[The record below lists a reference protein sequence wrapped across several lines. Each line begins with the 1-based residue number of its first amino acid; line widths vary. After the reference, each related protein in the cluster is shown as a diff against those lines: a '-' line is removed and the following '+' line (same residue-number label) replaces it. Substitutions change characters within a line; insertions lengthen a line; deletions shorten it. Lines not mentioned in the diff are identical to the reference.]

1 MVTFNGVQPTV
12 RLVPLG
18 GRLRIM
24 LALALALLPVA
35 EARAGAASES
45 RLDEV
50 IVTATQREQAV
61 RDVPAAASVVK
72 RDEIE
77 AAGADN
83 VLAAVRETTGVGLVG
98 QSVAGRKTMS
108 LRGMDGKHT
117 LYLING
123 LRVINTDDWVG
134 HSDFQ
139 YDWTPVDSIERIEVV
154 RGPMSVLY
162 GSDALGGVI
171 NTITRRPAAD
181 WHGGVRLGG
190 RSVAGAGGGDSV
202 SGGVHLS
209 GGLTDTLRMAVSAT
223 RLQRSPL
230 ESKEDP
236 RTSEIEGTDLQS
248 GHVLLS
254 WQPLASQ
261 TFDLEHRISNEE
273 RERDQVRGSTYYRD
287 TYDIDRSQSI
297 ATWRADWSGV
307 ETQLRAWESDFSVS
321 NRRTNG
327 VAPTRPQSMDDR
339 GVDGRVGFALGAMQ
353 YLTVGFDTRTE
364 TMENAGLAG
373 GKDDADFRAL
383 YIQDEIALG
392 AELTLTLGFRRDRH
406 SIFGAENSPRAY
418 LVWHA
423 TDAWTLRGGYGEGF
437 RAPTLK
443 QASSSYEGAEGPHT
457 FYGNS
462 DIRPETSK
470 SWEFGFVYAKG
481 AVDWEVTA
489 FRNSVTDLITTRE
502 TRRLGPRSFY
512 IYDNINDALIQGVE
526 TALRVDLGGGFDARL
541 SGQWLDTEDEA
552 TGSPLNARPDHL
564 LNARLGWKQG
574 PLSAAIRLEHT
585 GRQYVTSAASKAPS
599 YNLLHLQG
607 GYEFSKHLRVTAGID
622 NITNVR
628 LADKSDLF
636 SYAETPRALR
646 VALHGTF

>member
-1 MVTFNGVQPTV
+1 MVTFTGVQSTL
-12 RLVPLG
+12 RSASFG
-18 GRLRIM
+18 GVSRIM
-24 LALALALLPVA
+24 LALAVLPA
-35 EARAGAASES
+35 AQAWAGAASDS

-50 IVTATQREQAV
+50 FVTATQREQAV
-61 RDVPAAASVVK
+61 RDVPAAAAVVK

-83 VLAAVRETTGVGLVG
+83 VLAAVRETTGIGLVG

-117 LYLING
+117 LYLVNG

-171 NTITRRPAAD
+171 NTITRRPDAE
-181 WHGGVRLGG
+181 WRGGVRLGG
-190 RSVAGAGGGDSV
+190 RSVAGGGDSL
-202 SGGVHLS
+202 SGGVHFS
-209 GGLTDTLRMAVSAT
+209 GGLTDTLRMAISAT

-230 ESKEDP
+230 ERKEDR

-248 GHVLLS
+248 GHLLLS
-254 WQPLASQ
+254 WQPLAAH
-261 TFDLEHRISNEE
+261 TFDLEHRVSNEE
-273 RERDQVRGSTYYRD
+273 RERDQVRSGTYYRD

-339 GVDGRVGFALGAMQ
+339 GVDGRVGFALGSMQ

-364 TMENAGLAG
+364 TMKNAGLAG

-383 YIQDEIALG
+383 YIQDEIAL
-392 AELTLTLGFRRDRH
+392 AADLTLTLGFRRDRH
-406 SIFGAENSPRAY
+406 SIFGAESSPRAY

-457 FYGNS
+457 FYGNG

-470 SWEFGFVYAKG
+470 SWELGLMYAKG
-481 AVDWEVTA
+481 AIDWELTA

-502 TRRLGPRSFY
+502 IRRVGPRAFY
-512 IYDNINDALIQGVE
+512 IYDNINDARIQGVE

-541 SGQWLDTEDEA
+541 SGQWLDTEDK
-552 TGSPLNARPDHL
+552 TSGKPLNARPDHL

-574 PLSAAIRLEHT
+574 PLSAALRLEHT
-585 GRQYVTSAASKAPS
+585 GRQYVTSAARKAPA

-607 GYEFSKHLRVTAGID
+607 GYAFNKHLRVTAGID

-628 LADKSDLF
+628 LADKSSLF
-636 SYAETPRALR
+636 SYSETPRALR
-646 VALHGTF
+646 VTLHGAF